1 MTELKEECS
10 APKKPRWFGIKEAAD
25 YLDIGEPTLYRWMR
39 EGQITFRKVGDSTRF
54 LQEDLDAA
62 IKVFRSRRD
71 LEKVRGS
78 CAVCQE
84 KDLVPGFVQ
93 STGRLYFK
101 LKEAKFWTLKE
112 NSVPTEA
119 RLCRRCGAI
128 SFFGDLAAVEE
139 LIEAKLSSDSRKPG
153 NRSRTTTDLT

>member
-1 MTELKEECS
+1 MIANAEPSPAFSRPE
-10 APKKPRWFGIKEAAD
+10 WFSIKEAAE

-62 IKVFRSRRD
+62 IKVFRSKRE
-71 LEKVRGS
+71 LEKVRGT
-78 CAVCQE
+78 CPVCREEQLIE
-84 KDLVPGFVQ
+84 GFVQ

-112 NSVPTEA
+112 NVVPTTA
-119 RLCRRCGAI
+119 RMCRNCGAI
-128 SFFGDLAAVEE
+128 ALFGDLAVVEE
-139 LIEAKLSSDSRKPG
+139 LIDSQKPG
-153 NRSRTTTDLT
+153 KGADEGK